1 MNMNEREYTLD
12 EQIAEVRRE
21 LGFRPRVYD
30 RWVQAGKMT
39 QQQADERIGRLRAAL
54 GSLEALRQ
62 VEHDLIEP
70 KLL

>member
-1 MNMNEREYTLD
+1 MSMNEREYTLD